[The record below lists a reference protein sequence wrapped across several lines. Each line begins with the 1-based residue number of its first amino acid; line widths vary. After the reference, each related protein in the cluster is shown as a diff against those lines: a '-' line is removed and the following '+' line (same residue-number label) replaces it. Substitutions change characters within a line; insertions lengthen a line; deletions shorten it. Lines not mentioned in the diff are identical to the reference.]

1 VLSSNVVPGFLATGP
16 ASSQLPYPTMPV
28 GAQRVIRTALRHAWS
43 VVRDH
48 DSLNKLAT
56 ASEPQIT
63 TVLQF
68 ALNELLDD
76 ESEPVPGFSSNYF
89 ETIERGAEVV
99 NYNGTRLEKRPDLRF
114 RLQGRIPRVS
124 DRTHYGL
131 FVECKLLDSSHPLR
145 LYGSNGIRR
154 FVNGDYAW
162 AMSHGLLLAYVRD
175 ATLTWADLLRLLDN
189 HRVEY
194 NVLDRTEASQGEDV
208 ARSHHGRA
216 WQYPSSP
223 HPPGSIELAHLW
235 LSLS

>member
-1 VLSSNVVPGFLATGP
+1 
-16 ASSQLPYPTMPV
+16 MPV
-28 GAQRVIRTALRHAWS
+28 GAQSVIRTALRHAWS
-43 VVRDH
+43 VVCARD
-48 DSLNKLAT
+48 SRNKLAT
-56 ASEPQIT
+56 APESQIT

-76 ESEPVPGFSSNYF
+76 ESEPVPGFSSNFF

-99 NYNGTRLEKRPDLRF
+99 NYNGAHLEKRPDLRF

-131 FVECKLLDSSHPLR
+131 FVECKLLGSSHPLH

-154 FVNGDYAW
+154 FVTGDYAW
-162 AMSHGLLLAYVRD
+162 AMPHGLLLAYVRD
-175 ATLTWADLLRLLDN
+175 AALTWADLLRLLDN
-189 HRVEY
+189 HKVEY
-194 NVLDRTEASQGEDV
+194 NVLDRTEAREGEDV
-208 ARSHHGRA
+208 ARSHHGRT

-223 HPPGSIELAHLW
+223 IPPGPIELVHLW